1 MKDIEKLNKLGV
13 RVAVMKKRT
22 NSKSRFSAEEKEALK
37 NGIADISKGL
47 AEILADDTLD
57 IEFKERL
64 ENETRKQMVLISK
77 ALDDLDKLIKVS
89 KCVVGE

>member
-1 MKDIEKLNKLGV
+1 MFKV
-13 RVAVMKKRT
+13 TAV
-22 NSKSRFSAEEKEALK
+22 EKEALK

-47 AEILADDTLD
+47 AEILSDDTLD

-77 ALDDLDKLIKVS
+77 ALDDLEKLIKVS